1 MDCPR
6 DLVEMQ
12 EVVGGNDVT
21 FLRCDTCGGV
31 WVDGADLT
39 RLLLHH
45 SLPGLESMG
54 GKANLDELAERCPKD
69 QVDLIVIEGGD
80 KGDPLAYALCEACGG
95 IWLDLQVAEGADANE
110 ITADI
115 VDFFHDFRPAVG
127 SARLG
132 RP

>member
-6 DLVEMQ
+6 DLVEMK
-12 EVVGGNDVT
+12 EIVGKNDVT
-21 FLRCDTCGGV
+21 FQLCDTCGGV
-31 WVDGADLT
+31 WIDGADLT

-45 SLPGLESMG
+45 SLPGLDSMG
-54 GKANLDELAERCPKD
+54 GRANVDELTDRCPKD

-80 KGDPLAYALCEACGG
+80 KGDPLAYDLCEACGG
-95 IWLDLQVAEGADANE
+95 IWLDLQAAEGADADE

-115 VDFFHDFRPAVG
+115 VDFFHDFRPAIG

-132 RP
+132 R